1 MATRS
6 VASLPLKKKFRSFQ
20 QRHSNSN
27 TTSSKQSSGV
37 VIKNMAR
44 AAVAIV
50 TKRAVA
56 IVSLHSTDNAD
67 SNVHDGVGKVP
78 FVDPLKG
85 KSIQEMKTKH
95 RSPFFEA
102 EDY

>member
-1 MATRS
+1 MAKAAAAT
-6 VASLPLKKKFRSFQ
+6 VTK
-20 QRHSNSN
+20 
-27 TTSSKQSSGV
+27 T
-37 VIKNMAR
+37 
-44 AAVAIV
+44 AVAI
-50 TKRAVA
+50 A
-56 IVSLHSTDNAD
+56 SLDSTDNTD
-67 SNVHDGVGKVP
+67 SNMHDGVGKVP